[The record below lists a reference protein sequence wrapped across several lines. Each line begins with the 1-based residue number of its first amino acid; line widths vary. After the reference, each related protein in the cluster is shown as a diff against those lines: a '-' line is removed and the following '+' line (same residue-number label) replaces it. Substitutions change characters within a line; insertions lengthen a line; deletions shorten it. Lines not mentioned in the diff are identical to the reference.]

1 MEKKERQTLEMKI
14 IVDTKELDEAIE
26 KINSLIELG
35 KEFQKL
41 NLSSTAQE
49 DRERLKD
56 LEIER
61 IASKLTSRLR
71 EQINLVSRT
80 PEESQ
85 QVEGRRKQCDDG
97 DDQSESTD
105 DTRIPVKVTADLK
118 KVKSAIKCA
127 IRHIRAFAIQSAQ
140 KRVADYG
147 EPCENCE
154 QAATC
159 YYDWFTTMQPL
170 LDESLLNDSKEK
182 ISVVCPV
189 QTDTQGNDHKDLA
202 QGTDIPRNEDK
213 SNCPFCNPESCCQL
227 C

>member
-1 MEKKERQTLEMKI
+1 M
-14 IVDTKELDEAIE
+14 
-26 KINSLIELG
+26 
-35 KEFQKL
+35 
-41 NLSSTAQE
+41 
-49 DRERLKD
+49 
-56 LEIER
+56 
-61 IASKLTSRLR
+61 
-71 EQINLVSRT
+71 
-80 PEESQ
+80 
-85 QVEGRRKQCDDG
+85 
-97 DDQSESTD
+97 
-105 DTRIPVKVTADLK
+105 K

-213 SNCPFCNPESCCQL
+213 SNCPFCNPESCCQP

>member
-1 MEKKERQTLEMKI
+1 MEKKECPSLEMKI

-26 KINSLIELG
+26 KVNSLIELD

-41 NLSSTAQE
+41 NLSSTAQGAQ
-49 DRERLKD
+49 ERLKD

-61 IASKLTSRLR
+61 IASKLISRLR
-71 EQINLVSRT
+71 EQINPKAVVCFEL
-80 PEESQ
+80 
-85 QVEGRRKQCDDG
+85 EGDFVKSEKQCDDG
-97 DDQSESTD
+97 DDQIE
-105 DTRIPVKVTADLK
+105 
-118 KVKSAIKCA
+118 SAIKCA
-127 IRHIRAFAIQSAQ
+127 IRHIRAFVIQSAQ
-140 KRVADYG
+140 KRIADYG

-159 YYDWFTTMQPL
+159 HYDWFTTMQPL
-170 LDESLLNDSKEK
+170 LDGTLLNGSKEK

-202 QGTDIPRNEDK
+202 QGMDISQNEDK
-213 SNCPFCNPESCCQL
+213 SNCPFCTPESCNQL